1 MTCIMF
7 ALCQSVRCQDFYL
20 SARILVH
27 LQFQSLLSV
36 LFTHGTLPWALAPPT
51 ILLRFLRSMIRL
63 FIPCVLHCIR
73 ASVPW
78 ARAPLPLSD
87 CRGGKRGAPGVAG
100 SDEPDASPAQWGRAA
115 VPKLLG
121 RRRRP
126 PRRTGKERASRGL
139 WTGLC
144 SPDLREEHACT
155 NWPQTPRAPGN
166 QLASVFRISARAL
179 SRICLFINRLKFD

>member
-27 LQFQSLLSV
+27 LQFQSLLSA

-51 ILLRFLRSMIRL
+51 ILLRFLRSMIWL

-87 CRGGKRGAPGVAG
+87 CRGGKRGAPGWPVAT
-100 SDEPDASPAQWGRAA
+100 SPMPLPPNGVARQCPNCSGVGVAHHGAQERKEHLAACGRAS
-115 VPKLLG
+115 VL
-121 RRRRP
+121 
-126 PRRTGKERASRGL
+126 RTCARSMHAP
-139 WTGLC
+139 TGLKRLGLQGT
-144 SPDLREEHACT
+144 S
-155 NWPQTPRAPGN
+155 WPPFSG
-166 QLASVFRISARAL
+166 
-179 SRICLFINRLKFD
+179 

>member
-1 MTCIMF
+1 MG
-7 ALCQSVRCQDFYL
+7 
-20 SARILVH
+20 ARSKRENPSTH
-27 LQFQSLLSV
+27 LQFPVASKCPLHSW
-36 LFTHGTLPWALAPPT
+36 HAGHAPGGLPPFSYV
-51 ILLRFLRSMIRL
+51 FLRSMIRL

>member
-1 MTCIMF
+1 
-7 ALCQSVRCQDFYL
+7 
-20 SARILVH
+20 
-27 LQFQSLLSV
+27 
-36 LFTHGTLPWALAPPT
+36 
-51 ILLRFLRSMIRL
+51 MIRL

-121 RRRRP
+121 RRPP
-126 PRRTGKERASRGL
+126 PRLVDGL
-139 WTGLC
+139 S
-144 SPDLREEHACT
+144 SPDLHEEHAPT
-155 NWPQTPRAPGN
+155 G
-166 QLASVFRISARAL
+166 LK
-179 SRICLFINRLKFD
+179 RLGLQGTS